1 MTKAHWFAH
10 SPDCVT
16 EYHCYRFQWTS
27 RRVIDCE
34 YTVHPKKRFTLSFGF
49 AWLNAWLSAEEHL
62 TTVPT
67 NEFAEANLF
76 PLSHVL
82 TWSTW
87 QNLLLLKN
95 TDKKGIGQLKK
106 EANRHSLLFI
116 HYTKISNVCKTADNK
131 MVTTAIPDTKPTA
144 PGTNG
149 GNRLAI

>member
-10 SPDCVT
+10 SRLRNRIPLLSVSMDQSAGT
-16 EYHCYRFQWTS
+16 
-27 RRVIDCE
+27 DCE
-34 YTVHPKKRFTLSFGF
+34 YTVNPKTVRSVVWICAPKRLAVS
-49 AWLNAWLSAEEHL
+49 WEHL

-87 QNLLLLKN
+87 QNLLLLRIRIKR
-95 TDKKGIGQLKK
+95 IGQLK
-106 EANRHSLLFI
+106 EANRHSLFYPL
-116 HYTKISNVCKTADNK
+116 YKISNVCKTADNK

-144 PGTNG
+144 PEQTEV
-149 GNRLAI
+149 IV